1 MKIKKLLIGLLL
13 LCMPL
18 SVYAQ
23 NETRTLHIEIQGD
36 GQAIV
41 ENKTISC
48 SLAQSFDMPYNEPV
62 TMKIIEN
69 QDTFQTMY
77 VNEQEVKPESMQYTF
92 DMKENY
98 NVRIVMQNQGSIKV
112 NKITYYKYKIDKVG
126 TWTCGLYT
134 LSNGAESFCAE
145 ANNAPIADNQTL
157 DAPEEI
163 NNPMIRKILYYGYNG
178 PKDMLTAK
186 YGKNASICMTS
197 EMLSKAYSGI
207 TAGEVVKNK
216 GWEKYFSSI
225 YEEIKQK
232 EDPYMN
238 GYTAYICK
246 NHLKGYNFQ
255 NVYNKRQ
262 DVVYGKMEEPRY
274 AHVQIKKTSKQPSMT
289 ENNSLYSFKGA
300 RYGIYTREDDARNE
314 TNPVVVLVTDEQG
327 FSQTADIQPGQYFIK
342 EIQAPKGYKKNET
355 IFPKEFLEKQ
365 TYLLT
370 GGIFSDMPETP
381 TLEIIGQKLD
391 SKTDMPIA
399 KALFKIE
406 YYPPNQK
413 NPAKTWMVQSDQQGY
428 IKFPEELVNV
438 GTLTLQEKTP
448 APGYVLNAEKITI
461 DLSKTYKIPVF
472 YNDPV
477 ELTLKKIQKG
487 TQIGISEAEFLHTCP
502 DQTTETIKTDAN
514 GMFTFEKLMPG
525 THTLQETHVKDGYEI
540 NPEQFEFTVNKDG
553 TISIPELIIED
564 EVSPYTLEVYK
575 KNTTGIALD
584 GAQFTLY
591 EDRTCQKPIE
601 TLETKTGK
609 AAFKNLIPQKT
620 YYLKETKAPENYKL
634 KSHIYEI
641 KIESIPE
648 QNVFTLFLD
657 GKETQQD
664 ALNRV
669 AKIEVIN
676 YSNKA
681 LPNLGSNTTLLFA
694 GIGFGII
701 ALSIWKGRKKDE

>member
-1 MKIKKLLIGLLL
+1 
-13 LCMPL
+13 
-18 SVYAQ
+18 
-23 NETRTLHIEIQGD
+23 
-36 GQAIV
+36 
-41 ENKTISC
+41 
-48 SLAQSFDMPYNEPV
+48 
-62 TMKIIEN
+62 
-69 QDTFQTMY
+69 
-77 VNEQEVKPESMQYTF
+77 
-92 DMKENY
+92 
-98 NVRIVMQNQGSIKV
+98 MQNQGNIKV
-112 NKITYYKYKIDKVG
+112 NKITYYKYKINKVG
-126 TWTCGLYT
+126 TWTCGLYD

-186 YGKNASICMTS
+186 HGKNAAICMTS

-216 GWEKYFSSI
+216 GWEKYFSPI
-225 YEEIKQK
+225 YEEIRQK
-232 EDPYMN
+232 EDPYMD

-274 AHVQIKKTSKQPSMT
+274 AHVQIQKKSQQPSVT

-300 RYGIYTREDDARNE
+300 RYGIYPSEEDARNE

-327 FSQTADIQPGQYFIK
+327 FSQKEDIQPGQYFIK

-370 GGIFSDMPETP
+370 GGIFSDVPETP
-381 TLEIIGQKLD
+381 TLEIIGKKLD

-413 NPAKTWMVQSDQQGY
+413 NPAKTWMVQSDKQGY
-428 IKFPEELVNV
+428 IKFPEELLNV

-448 APGYVLNAEKITI
+448 APGYVLNTEKVSI

-472 YNDPV
+472 YNNPV
-477 ELTLKKIQKG
+477 EFTFKKVQKG
-487 TQIGISEAEFLHTCP
+487 TQIGISNAEFLHTCP
-502 DQTTETIKTDAN
+502 DLSTETVKTN
-514 GMFTFEKLMPG
+514 EQGMFTFEKLMPG
-525 THTLQETHVKDGYEI
+525 IHTLQETNVKNGYDI
-540 NPEQFEFTVNKDG
+540 NPEKFEFTVSKDG

-575 KNTTGIALD
+575 KNTFGIALD

-591 EDRTCQKPIE
+591 EDQECQKPIE
-601 TLETKTGK
+601 TLETKAGK
-609 AAFKNLIPQKT
+609 VAFENLKNQKT

-634 KSHIYEI
+634 KNHVYEI
-641 KIESIPE
+641 KTQCIPE

-657 GKETQQD
+657 TKEYKQD
-664 ALNRV
+664 SQNRI

-676 YSNKA
+676 YSNKV
-681 LPNLGSNTTLLFA
+681 LPNLGSNSTLLFA
-694 GIGFGII
+694 SIGIGLITI
-701 ALSIWKGRKKDE
+701 SILKGRKKHE